1 MYTFILISYCYF
13 FNVIWLVVF
22 MLSNRN
28 NTKSHWKHII
38 SHKNISLTWIQEK
51 GRLNVFFIIPLSYPF
66 YCKMKKFGEY
76 VIISQRLRKSNTLI
90 YKGLLLS
97 IFLVF
102 IERVLT
108 LQYYQ
113 SCVDSLY
120 ILALLNPDLYSGI
133 CLKLNNR
140 VSNTK
145 RCISIYFVFILSSPD
160 SKSHVKYCYRMTYVV
175 AVRKHLHLNP
185 LWNHWTNRN
194 QNCYECSL
202 DDPQGCFWF
211 LYVEPG
217 NFIIL
222 WWSVYFSTNLD

>member
-1 MYTFILISYCYF
+1 
-13 FNVIWLVVF
+13 
-22 MLSNRN
+22 MLSNQN

-51 GRLNVFFIIPLSYPF
+51 GRLNIFFIIPLSYPF

-185 LWNHWTNRN
+185 LKP
-194 QNCYECSL
+194 L
-202 DDPQGCFWF
+202 DQSEPKLLWMLIGWSSANTQKTHDAQICRQGCFWF

>member
-1 MYTFILISYCYF
+1 
-13 FNVIWLVVF
+13 
-22 MLSNRN
+22 
-28 NTKSHWKHII
+28 
-38 SHKNISLTWIQEK
+38 
-51 GRLNVFFIIPLSYPF
+51 
-66 YCKMKKFGEY
+66 MKKFGEY

-140 VSNTK
+140 VSNSK
-145 RCISIYFVFILSSPD
+145 RCISIYFLFILSSPD
-160 SKSHVKYCYRMTYVV
+160 SKSHVKYCYHMTYVV

-185 LWNHWTNRN
+185 LWNHLTNRN

-202 DDPQGCFWF
+202 ADPLQIRKRHRTPKYVVRDVFGFCMWSQG
-211 LYVEPG
+211 
-217 NFIIL
+217 IL
-222 WWSVYFSTNLD
+222 